1 MGTFLLFLYLLLD
14 LYTLFVYNIN
24 IVKKGDEV
32 LPMTPRE
39 MVKFLKKNGF
49 IEKGQRGSHKKMFN
63 PDTKK
68 ITIVP
73 MHNKD
78 LGSGLEAS
86 IKKQAGLK

>member
-1 MGTFLLFLYLLLD
+1 MYN
-14 LYTLFVYNIN
+14 VYV
-24 IVKKGDEV
+24 VKKGDEA

-78 LGSGLEAS
+78 LGHGLEAS

>member
-1 MGTFLLFLYLLLD
+1 
-14 LYTLFVYNIN
+14 
-24 IVKKGDEV
+24 
-32 LPMTPRE
+32 MTPRE

-63 PDTKK
+63 PNTKK

-78 LGSGLEAS
+78 LGNGLEAS
-86 IKKQAGLK
+86 IKKQAGLKWPVDFRFISERRQNVTISSSI

>member
-1 MGTFLLFLYLLLD
+1 MYFFNFPLD

-78 LGSGLEAS
+78 LGNGLEAS
-86 IKKQAGLK
+86 IKKQAGVK

>member
-1 MGTFLLFLYLLLD
+1 MLFLYTPLD
-14 LYTLFVYNIN
+14 LYTTFVYNVN
-24 IVKKGDEV
+24 VVKKGDEA

-78 LGSGLEAS
+78 LGNGLEAS

>member
-1 MGTFLLFLYLLLD
+1 MLDVYTF
-14 LYTLFVYNIN
+14 FVYNIN

-78 LGSGLEAS
+78 LGNGLEAS
-86 IKKQAGLK
+86 IKKKAGLK

>member
-1 MGTFLLFLYLLLD
+1 MFFYTFSLD
-14 LYTLFVYNIN
+14 LYTRFVYNIN

-78 LGSGLEAS
+78 LGNGLEAS

>member
-1 MGTFLLFLYLLLD
+1 
-14 LYTLFVYNIN
+14 
-24 IVKKGDEV
+24 
-32 LPMTPRE
+32 MTPRE

-49 IEKGQRGSHKKMFN
+49 IEKDQRGSHKKMFN

-78 LGSGLEAS
+78 LGMV
-86 IKKQAGLK
+86 

>member
-1 MGTFLLFLYLLLD
+1 MYFFNFSLD

-24 IVKKGDEV
+24 IVKKGDEAV
-32 LPMTPRE
+32 PMTPRE

-78 LGSGLEAS
+78 LGNGLEAS

>member
-1 MGTFLLFLYLLLD
+1 MIFLHTPLD
-14 LYTLFVYNIN
+14 LYTTFVYNVN
-24 IVKKGDEV
+24 VVKKGDEA

-78 LGSGLEAS
+78 LGNGLEAS